1 MRRNIQNLLMTVLLS
16 SFPMLAAGAVP
27 EPIKIGL
34 IGPYTGGS
42 SPMGLSMRNG
52 VRLAALEINRN
63 GGVLGRP
70 LMLLE
75 RDDEASPERGAR
87 IAREL
92 IAKEKI
98 VAALGFINTGVA
110 LASQRYYQE
119 AKIPVITNVAT
130 GSMITRQFLPPQYPH
145 NYIFRVASP
154 GTIQAPMIV
163 SDAVDKHKLTRVAI
177 FADATNYGQSGR
189 EDLEKELARRGLKP
203 VTVEK
208 FHIKNVDMTAQLRR
222 AQEAGAQ
229 VLLTYGIGPELA
241 QLANGMARLGW
252 RVPIIGS
259 APLSMDNFIDHA
271 GPYAEGAR
279 MPQTFIQEPNTPQRK
294 AFIAAYQQQYRA
306 LRIPYPIAAAQGH
319 DSLYLLAAAMRQA
332 ASTDGPKIRA
342 ALENLRT
349 SVAGVITT
357 YVSPYSHDNHEAIN
371 ADIAV
376 MGEVKDGRVVYAYE
390 EDRKRQSISEGR

>member
-1 MRRNIQNLLMTVLLS
+1 MLRKKSLLLATFLLS
-16 SFPMLAAGAVP
+16 LPIVVAGA

-34 IGPYTGGS
+34 VGPYTGGS

-52 VRLAALEINRN
+52 VRLAAMEINRD
-63 GGVLGRP
+63 GGVLGRT
-70 LMLLE
+70 LMLVE
-75 RDDEASPERGAR
+75 RDDEARPERGVLV
-87 IAREL
+87 AREL

-119 AKIPVITNVAT
+119 AKIPAITNVAT

-145 NYIFRVASP
+145 NYIFRVASS
-154 GTIQAPMIV
+154 GAIQAPMIV
-163 SDAVDKHKLTRVAI
+163 SDAVDRHKFTRVAI
-177 FADATNYGQSGR
+177 FADATSYGQSGR

-208 FHIKNVDMTAQLRR
+208 FNIKNVDMTTQLLR
-222 AQEAGAQ
+222 AQAAGAQ

-294 AFIAAYQQQYRA
+294 AFIAAYVKHYRVQ
-306 LRIPYPIAAAQGH
+306 RIPYPIAAAQGY
-319 DSLYLLAAAMRQA
+319 DSLYLLVAAIRQA
-332 ASTDGPKIRA
+332 ATTDGPKIRA

-349 SVAGVITT
+349 PVAGVITT
-357 YVSPYSHDNHEAIN
+357 YDRPYSHDDHEAIT

-376 MGEVKDGRVVYAYE
+376 IGEVKGGRVVYAYE
-390 EDRKRQSISEGR
+390 EDRKRQSIPEER

>member
-1 MRRNIQNLLMTVLLS
+1 MLGRKGLLMTALLLS
-16 SFPMLAAGAVP
+16 LPIMAEAV

-34 IGPYTGGS
+34 VGPYTGGS

-52 VRLAALEINRN
+52 VRLAAMEINRH
-63 GGVLGRP
+63 GGVLGRT
-70 LMLLE
+70 LVLVE
-75 RDDEASPERGAR
+75 RDDQARPEMGVRV
-87 IAREL
+87 AREL
-92 IAKEKI
+92 IAKEKV

-119 AKIPVITNVAT
+119 AKIPAITNVAT
-130 GSMITRQFLPPQYPH
+130 GSMITRQFLPPRYPH
-145 NYIFRVASP
+145 NYIFRVASS

-163 SDAVDKHKLTRVAI
+163 SDAVDKHKFTRVAI

-189 EDLEKELARRGLKP
+189 EDLEKELARRGLKA
-203 VTVEK
+203 VVVEK
-208 FHIKNVDMTAQLRR
+208 FNIKNVDMTTQLRR
-222 AQEAGAQ
+222 AQAAGAQ

-241 QLANGMARLGW
+241 QLANDMVRLGW

-294 AFIAAYQQQYRA
+294 IFIAAYQQHYRTQ
-306 LRIPYPIAAAQGH
+306 RIPYPIAAAQGY
-319 DSLYLLAAAMRQA
+319 DSLQILAAAIRQA

-349 SVAGVITT
+349 PVAGVITT
-357 YVSPYSHDNHEAIN
+357 YVRPYSHANHEAIT

-376 MGEVKDGRVVYAYE
+376 MGEVKGGRVVYAYD
-390 EDRKRQSISEGR
+390 EDRKRQSIPDDR

>member
-1 MRRNIQNLLMTVLLS
+1 MQWKIWALLTTPFLI
-16 SFPMLAAGAVP
+16 FPITAVAM

-52 VRLAALEINRN
+52 VRLAAMEINRD
-63 GGVLGRP
+63 GGVLGRT
-70 LMLLE
+70 LMLVE
-75 RDDEASPERGAR
+75 RDDEARPERGVLV
-87 IAREL
+87 AREL

-119 AKIPVITNVAT
+119 AKIPAITNVAT

-145 NYIFRVASP
+145 NYIFRVASS
-154 GTIQAPMIV
+154 GAIQAPMIV
-163 SDAVDKHKLTRVAI
+163 SDAVDRHKFTRVAI

-208 FHIKNVDMTAQLRR
+208 FNIKNVDMTTQLLR
-222 AQEAGAQ
+222 AQAAGAQ

-294 AFIAAYQQQYRA
+294 AFIAAYEQHYRVQ
-306 LRIPYPIAAAQGH
+306 RIPYPIAAAQGY
-319 DSLYLLAAAMRQA
+319 DSLYLLVAAIRQA
-332 ASTDGPKIRA
+332 ATTDGPKIRA

-349 SVAGVITT
+349 PVAGVITT
-357 YVSPYSHDNHEAIN
+357 YDRPYSHDDHEAIT

-376 MGEVKDGRVVYAYE
+376 IGEVKGGRVVYAYE
-390 EDRKRQSISEGR
+390 EDRKRQSIPEER